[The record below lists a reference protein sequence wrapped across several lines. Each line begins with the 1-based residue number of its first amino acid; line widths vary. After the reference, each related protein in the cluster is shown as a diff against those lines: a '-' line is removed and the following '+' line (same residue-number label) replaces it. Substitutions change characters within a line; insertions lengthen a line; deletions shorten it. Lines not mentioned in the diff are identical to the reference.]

1 MYIVY
6 ILKSKK
12 DPFQHY
18 IGLTQN
24 LDQRLKEHN
33 NSESG
38 YTKKYLPWDVETY
51 IVFKDDKKARSF
63 ERYLK
68 EGSGHAFLKRHLI

>member
-1 MYIVY
+1 MHTVY
-6 ILKSKK
+6 ILISSK
-12 DPFQHY
+12 DSSQHY
-18 IGLTQN
+18 VGITQN
-24 LDQRLKEHN
+24 LNQRLAEHN

-38 YTKKYLPWDVETY
+38 YTRKYSPWDVETC
-51 IVFKDDKKARSF
+51 IIFKNENKARKF